1 MNAVFECIAKW
12 ETAYAMS
19 YGSPILRSV
28 ILRETGLNLYQYRKQ
43 IKELKE
49 NGLIKYVRYIE
60 RVYCEGYL
68 EDCYFEQ
75 GWLPTGKGRQMEL
88 YKEIAEAEE
97 RRMEKHWEELG
108 VKQLGENLAIF
119 IYKRASTYKRF

>member
-12 ETAYAMS
+12 ETAYALS

-60 RVYCEGYL
+60 RDYCEGCF
-68 EDCYFEQ
+68 EGCYFEQ
-75 GWLPTGKGRQMEL
+75 GWLPTSKGRQTEL

-97 RRMEKHWEELG
+97 KRMEKYWEELG
-108 VKQLGENLAIF
+108 VKKLGENLAIF
-119 IYKRASTYKRF
+119 YLQESKHV

>member
-12 ETAYAMS
+12 ETAYTLS

-49 NGLIKYVRYIE
+49 NGIIEYVRYIE
-60 RVYCEGYL
+60 RDYCEGYL

-75 GWLPTGKGRQMEL
+75 GWLPTNKGRQTEL
-88 YKEIAEAEE
+88 YKKIAEAEE
-97 RRMEKHWEELG
+97 KRMEKHWEELG
-108 VKQLGENLAIF
+108 VK
-119 IYKRASTYKRF
+119 